1 MKKYVKFSVMFS
13 MLLMLCLNFR
23 TVSAADST
31 VIYLQTKM
39 PEEQGDVV
47 VQATCEAQN
56 AGKLTN
62 GKIRIKYDAD
72 KLKLERSEVGKAL
85 EGFMCQINDCIQ
97 GTKEEGEV
105 VLAFASSEEREVNG
119 SMIQFT
125 FSMKKD
131 TVLDSTALTV
141 TVEELKRGTE
151 TVDSQVLETKIQQG
165 TNKPDDKEDPKPPVV
180 TKTDINS
187 ATLAKIKNQP
197 HTTRKIRPEV
207 KLTYNGVQLTEGKD
221 YALSYKNNK
230 KTGKAE
236 VTIHGTGNFTGS
248 RKAYFYIVPAKTTLK
263 SVSSPAKGKIKVRW
277 KKVRLTTGYEI
288 QICRNKK
295 FKKSVKKIL
304 VKKAKRV
311 KKVVKVKTKKTF
323 YVRVRAY
330 KTIDGVRRYGAYS
343 KKLKVRVR

>member
-1 MKKYVKFSVMFS
+1 MKKYVKFSVMIAT
-13 MLLMLCLNFR
+13 LLMFCLNFR

-31 VIYLQTKM
+31 VIYLQTEM

-72 KLKLERSEVGKAL
+72 KLKLERSEVGAAL

-165 TNKPDDKEDPKPPVV
+165 SVTPPIITPVE
-180 TKTDINS
+180 TKTDINE
-187 ATLAKIKNQP
+187 ATLAKIKNQH

-236 VTIHGTGNFTGS
+236 VTIHGTGDFTGS
-248 RKAYFYIVPAKTTLK
+248 RKAYFYIVPAKPVLK
-263 SVSSPAKGKIKVRW
+263 SVSSPAKGKIKIRW

-288 QICRNKK
+288 QISRSKK

-311 KKVVKVKTKKTF
+311 KKVVKAKTKKTF

-330 KTIDGVRRYGAYS
+330 KTVDGVRRYGSYS
-343 KKLKVRVR
+343 KRLKVRVK